1 MAGATPRPL
10 HRLPEPPPGA
20 AGAPGGGAGAA
31 TPEAGG
37 GWRPAGAGAGAGAGA
52 PPRGGVALGHS
63 PEDEPA
69 QPSIPRVL
77 ASERDSA
84 QPVRA
89 ISSSGQG
96 RGAPLGADEVAVR
109 ITGEDGDSWPSS
121 SREPSPEREG
131 WEGERLRPRSS
142 GITAEELVERGR
154 EMDIE
159 KMLNMAGTPSRMPRR
174 QPTMAK
180 RTSKMFLSALSSVKD
195 YVRSLREVE
204 TELLEQDC
212 AKHGTSM
219 RDIDAHLISSRPRA
233 GSSSASRASGAGAP
247 GAVGG
252 LHPITEEDEP
262 AWGSAGADEEEGGE
276 DARKTEWYL
285 HPKYTLAINAEFRE
299 DIAHVCID
307 NAVKGETFFIRYAT
321 PAKLKL
327 YRFLTC
333 APYLRFL
340 CLVVLGH
347 CTCAVF
353 EPTSFRENAAA
364 AFPEWDEYRRATQ
377 LTEVG
382 CVAFYLFDLVGT
394 LFCTTGKF
402 FWGSAVMRC
411 KFLVTLLILSDL
423 ICAFVVE
430 GEYLRFSRVL
440 RPFLFIF
447 SSRVMREKLTPVVLS
462 IVRVMRA
469 ISLIIFL
476 LLIFGV
482 VGMELFGN
490 SRDWVQ
496 FEGEIDTCGFDF
508 QNIGSAAL
516 SLYALLTSET
526 YPCAMLPAIRGRLR
540 AQAYAIPGLDPLN
553 PNDWPRTR
561 APEFEGHHIPL
572 SKHDYLLLQ
581 KQGMVEGSRE
591 SLTLF
596 FIVFLLCVTFGFI
609 NIVVAIVYSTYR
621 KYTTQMA
628 LRRRV
633 EERKALLVAFELL
646 AAVDGDTKN
655 VDKLT
660 FVKLVKRVMGKGID
674 DNKLQYYWKKTD
686 RDCNGKVDAQEFIHL
701 ADVLG
706 LTLVKVESIEAK
718 RAYSAIQIAL
728 QKVTLSSYFESFM
741 LLLIVANAVMI
752 CCKGLVNDKVYS
764 DLMLANDVLT
774 FVYLVEMIL
783 KMISTSVKTY
793 FDGVWNI
800 FDSFVT
806 LLGVLSFVIRFTV
819 RKEDI
824 DFGET
829 AGTHRAFKLIDALA
843 KVLRIVRLF
852 TINKRDSN
860 QFILLLFQSMPHMLS
875 LVMFLVLTTYIY
887 AIVGMEMFS
896 GKFPNGELPS
906 DPALWA
912 EYDDYHNFASFD
924 TLGKSMLLLVQLL
937 TTSGWHEIFF
947 TGRQALR
954 DQMGNDTAANAIS
967 TIYFISFMVLMVN
980 IILNLVLAVFVDSWT
995 QMTSIS
1001 KKLKQKLLVLSKRQ
1015 QNTKG
1020 RMRNASVGS
1029 MFTAHN
1035 HRSLWDGVGAGF
1047 GDGAK

>member
-1 MAGATPRPL
+1 MAGGEGATPRPL
-10 HRLPEPPPGA
+10 HRLPEPPPES
-20 AGAPGGGAGAA
+20 AGGPAGAA

-37 GWRPAGAGAGAGAGA
+37 GWRPVGVPAAAAPPAGAL
-52 PPRGGVALGHS
+52 ALWHS
-63 PEDEPA
+63 PEDEPT

-77 ASERDSA
+77 ASERDSIL
-84 QPVRA
+84 PVRA
-89 ISSSGQG
+89 VSSSGQ
-96 RGAPLGADEVAVR
+96 RHDTAAGADGVSLR
-109 ITGEDGDSWPSS
+109 IMGEDDDSWPSS
-121 SREPSPEREG
+121 SREPSPERED
-131 WEGERLRPRSS
+131 WEGGRLRPRSS

-154 EMDIE
+154 EIDIE
-159 KMLNMAGTPSRMPRR
+159 KMLNKAGTPSSKPRR

-180 RTSKMFLSALSSVKD
+180 RTSKMFLNALSSVRD

-233 GSSSASRASGAGAP
+233 GSSSASRSSAGAGTP
-247 GAVGG
+247 GAAGG
-252 LHPITEEDEP
+252 LHSIIEEDEP
-262 AWGSAGADEEEGGE
+262 AQGSARADEEEDDDDE
-276 DARKTEWYL
+276 RKTEWYL

-327 YRFLTC
+327 YKFLTC
-333 APYLRFL
+333 TPYLRVF

-364 AFPEWDEYRRATQ
+364 VFPEWDDYRRATQ

-382 CVAFYLFDLVGT
+382 CVVVYLFDLIGT

-411 KFLVTLLILSDL
+411 KFIFTLLILSDL
-423 ICAFVVE
+423 ICAYVVD

-540 AQAYAIPGLDPLN
+540 TQANTIPGLDPLN
-553 PNDWPRTR
+553 PNDWARTR

-572 SKHDYLLLQ
+572 NKYDYLLLQ

-686 RDCNGKVDAQEFIHL
+686 RDRNGKVDAQEFIHL

-706 LTLVKVESIEAK
+706 LTLVKVESIEA
-718 RAYSAIQIAL
+718 RRTYSAIQVAL
-728 QKVTLSSYFESFM
+728 QKFTVSSYFESFM

-752 CCKGLVNDKVYS
+752 CCKGLVSDEVYS
-764 DLMLANDVLT
+764 DLMLANDILT

-783 KMISTSVKTY
+783 KMVSTSVKVY

-806 LLGVLSFVIRFTV
+806 LLGVLSFAIRFTV
-819 RKEDI
+819 PKENI

-852 TINKRDSN
+852 TINKKDSN

-912 EYDDYHNFASFD
+912 SYDDYHNFASFD

-1035 HRSLWDGVGAGF
+1035 HRSLWDGVGVGL